1 MTDLHEHLQALGRCP
16 GMTPPPITPG
26 LVHSRVLLVGQAPGS
41 REPALGKP
49 FAWTAGK
56 TLFRVAPKG
65 HGIR

>member
-1 MTDLHEHLQALGRCP
+1 
-16 GMTPPPITPG
+16 MTPPPITPG